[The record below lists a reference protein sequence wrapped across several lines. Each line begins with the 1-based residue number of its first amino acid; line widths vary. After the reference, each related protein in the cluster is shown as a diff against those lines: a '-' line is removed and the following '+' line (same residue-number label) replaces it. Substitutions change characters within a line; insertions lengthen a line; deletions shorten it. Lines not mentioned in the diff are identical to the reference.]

1 MKLIRQEQFDL
12 IHAHWIVPQGLI
24 AVLSRILTHQNIPV
38 ICTSHGADLYA
49 LRGALLKNLKRWT
62 LNRTAAITIVSTAM
76 ESSLNSLGIDP
87 NKLSVIPMGT
97 DLHKIF
103 APAMHSIRKP
113 KTLIFVGRL
122 VEKKGVKHLIDA
134 LRFVHRQHPETEL
147 LIIGDGPEE
156 NALRAH
162 AETVGVLHS
171 THFLGPLPHD
181 ELAVHYQSATLAV
194 FPFVVAGSG
203 DQEGFGLVIVEALG
217 CECPVIASDL
227 PAVHDTI
234 TDGVTGQLV
243 PPANSAILA
252 EKIID
257 LLEKPKLRDSL
268 AQSGRASVVSRFD
281 WQSISLRYTDLLFGL
296 IKDFEHRLGG

>member
-1 MKLIRQEQFDL
+1 
-12 IHAHWIVPQGLI
+12 
-24 AVLSRILTHQNIPV
+24 
-38 ICTSHGADLYA
+38 
-49 LRGALLKNLKRWT
+49 
-62 LNRTAAITIVSTAM
+62 
-76 ESSLNSLGIDP
+76 
-87 NKLSVIPMGT
+87 MGT
-97 DLHKIF
+97 DLRTIF
-103 APAMHSIRKP
+103 TPAVHSIRKP

-122 VEKKGVKHLIDA
+122 VEKKGVIHLIDA
-134 LRFVHRQHPETEL
+134 LRFVHCQHPETEL

-162 AETVGVLHS
+162 AKTVGVLPS
-171 THFLGPLPHD
+171 PHFLGPLPHD

-234 TDGVTGQLV
+234 TDGVTGLLV
-243 PPANSAILA
+243 PPASPALLA

-257 LLEKPKLRDSL
+257 LLDNPELRYSI
-268 AQSGRASVVSRFD
+268 AQSGRAAVVSRFD
-281 WQSISLRYTDLLFGL
+281 WQCISLRYTDLLLGL
-296 IKDFEHRLGG
+296 IKDLEHRLGGL